1 MSYRNGF
8 IRSTKLLRYSAVLTT
23 FNAEESLTKALNSIF
38 GQEILPSE
46 ILIVDD
52 FSSDSTIKLARELE
66 SQSPLVKVFQNSR
79 NLGVAYSRNFALQ
92 NISEQFV
99 IFFDDDDVSLRNRA
113 GIHLKHFSLGAD
125 VSYVSSSKKYLNGY
139 TVDFVSDD
147 FIGILDSSDCARS
160 QLLGGR
166 ESLLATPASCMAIR
180 RDTALYVDG
189 FDTGLR
195 RLEDADIAIRLASAN
210 AKFAFSSQISVE
222 RFDLGSK
229 FSRFEGS
236 SQKTIL
242 DKHRNLLTKQQFI
255 EASFKVDI
263 RDLYFNGQY
272 LRLFLRILKE
282 VSLHPQQ
289 IRYLLLGLKRLRH
302 DWSKK

>member
-1 MSYRNGF
+1 
-8 IRSTKLLRYSAVLTT
+8 
-23 FNAEESLTKALNSIF
+23 
-38 GQEILPSE
+38 
-46 ILIVDD
+46 
-52 FSSDSTIKLARELE
+52 
-66 SQSPLVKVFQNSR
+66 
-79 NLGVAYSRNFALQ
+79 
-92 NISEQFV
+92 
-99 IFFDDDDVSLRNRA
+99 
-113 GIHLKHFSLGAD
+113 
-125 VSYVSSSKKYLNGY
+125 
-139 TVDFVSDD
+139 
-147 FIGILDSSDCARS
+147 
-160 QLLGGR
+160 
-166 ESLLATPASCMAIR
+166 
-180 RDTALYVDG
+180 
-189 FDTGLR
+189 LR

>member
-1 MSYRNGF
+1 M
-8 IRSTKLLRYSAVLTT
+8 LRYSAVLTT
-23 FNAEESLTKALNSIF
+23 YNAEESLTKALNSIV

-52 FSSDSTIKLARELE
+52 FSSDSTIELARELE
-66 SQSPLVKVFQNSR
+66 SRSPLVKVFQNSR
-79 NLGVAYSRNFALQ
+79 NLGVSYSRNFALQ

-113 GIHLKHFSLGAD
+113 GIHLEHFSLGAD
-125 VSYVSSSKKYLNGY
+125 VSYVSSSKRYLNGY
-139 TVDFVSDD
+139 TVEYVSDD
-147 FIGILDSSDCARS
+147 FIGILDSSDFARR

-166 ESLLATPASCMAIR
+166 KSLLATPASCMGIR
-180 RDTALYVDG
+180 RDTALNAHG
-189 FDTGLR
+189 FDTELR
-195 RLEDADIAIRLASAN
+195 RLEDADLAIRLASVN

-229 FSRFEGS
+229 FSRFEGI
-236 SQKTIL
+236 SQKILL

-255 EASFKVDI
+255 EASSKVDI

-272 LRLFLRILKE
+272 LRLLLRILKE

-289 IRYLLLGLKRLRH
+289 FRYLLLGLRRLRH